1 MSYITAEKISSYPLR
16 DSISNLFSQK
26 QVITRVVCGI
36 LNEDYVKVMAS
47 YILSKHR
54 NALSALKKSD
64 FFNQLDSTSK
74 PETPK
79 SLNRLVFQLVSAA
92 LGR

>member
-16 DSISNLFSQK
+16 DSISNLFPQK

-36 LNEDYVKVMAS
+36 LNEDYVKLMAS

-54 NALSALKKSD
+54 NALTALEKEIIPL
-64 FFNQLDSTSK
+64 NQRRQN
-74 PETPK
+74 P
-79 SLNRLVFQLVSAA
+79 
-92 LGR
+92 

>member
-16 DSISNLFSQK
+16 DSISNLFPQK

-36 LNEDYVKVMAS
+36 LNEDYVKLTAS

-54 NALSALKKSD
+54 NALTALEKVI
-64 FFNQLDSTSK
+64 FFRRQS
-74 PETPK
+74 P
-79 SLNRLVFQLVSAA
+79 
-92 LGR
+92 

>member
-16 DSISNLFSQK
+16 DSISNLFPQK

-36 LNEDYVKVMAS
+36 LNEDYVKLTAS

-54 NALSALKKSD
+54 NALTALEKVIFLIS
-64 FFNQLDSTSK
+64 
-74 PETPK
+74 
-79 SLNRLVFQLVSAA
+79 
-92 LGR
+92 

>member
-16 DSISNLFSQK
+16 DSISNLFPQK

-36 LNEDYVKVMAS
+36 LNEDYVKLTAS

-54 NALSALKKSD
+54 NALTALEKSD
-64 FFNQLDSTSK
+64 FFNQLDYTSK

-79 SLNRLVFQLVSAA
+79 SLNRLVSAA